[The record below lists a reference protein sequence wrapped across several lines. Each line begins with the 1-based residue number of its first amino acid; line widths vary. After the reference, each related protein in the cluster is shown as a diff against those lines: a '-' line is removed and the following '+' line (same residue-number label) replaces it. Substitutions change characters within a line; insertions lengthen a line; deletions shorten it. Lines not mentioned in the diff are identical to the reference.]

1 MNLYHLRYFI
11 VLAEMQHFRKAS
23 EKLCITQ
30 PSLSHAISQLE
41 TELGVILFDRQPRSS
56 VLTKE
61 GRQFLDYVQR
71 SLSILDDG
79 VNVMQKAAMGE
90 GIIKLGFLRT
100 LGTSFIPEAVAAFLQ
115 TKPENSV
122 HFEFTSGITGSLL
135 DGLKQ
140 DKYDMVF
147 CSKFEQEVEVEF
159 TPVERQDLVLIVP
172 RNHPLAN
179 QHSVDLSQTLPYPQV
194 YFSKNTGLRPII
206 DGLFEKIGGTPII
219 AHEIDE
225 DEVVAGFVS
234 QGFGIAV
241 VPYMEHLLRLNVK
254 IIQISSPA
262 WERNFYMATMKNRH
276 LSPVVQ
282 EFHDFV
288 ADRYR
293 R

>member
-41 TELGVILFDRQPRSS
+41 TELGVTLFDRQSRSS

-100 LGTSFIPEAVAAFLQ
+100 LGTSLIPEAVAAFLK

-122 HFEFTSGITGSLL
+122 HFELSSGITAPLL
-135 DGLKQ
+135 EGLKQ

-147 CSKFEQEVEVEF
+147 CSKSDHETEIEF

-194 YFSKNTGLRPII
+194 YFSKAAGLRDII
-206 DGLFEKIGGTPII
+206 DGLFDKIGGKPII
-219 AHEIDE
+219 AYEIDE

-241 VPYMEHLLRLNVK
+241 VPYFEHLLRLNVK

-262 WERNFYMATMKNRH
+262 WERNFYMATPKNRH

-282 EFHDFV
+282 EFRDFIEK
-288 ADRYR
+288 RYR

>member
-1 MNLYHLRYFI
+1 MNLYHLRYFM

-41 TELGVILFDRQPRSS
+41 SELGVSLFDRQSRSS

-79 VNVMQKAAMGE
+79 VSVMQKASMGE

-100 LGTSFIPEAVAAFLQ
+100 LGTSFVPEVVAAFLETQ
-115 TKPENSV
+115 PDKSIQ
-122 HFEFTSGITGSLL
+122 FEFFSGITSSLL

-140 DKYDMVF
+140 DKYDVVF
-147 CSKFEQEVEVEF
+147 CTKIDQEVDIEF
-159 TPVERQDLVLIVP
+159 TPVEKQDLVLIVP

-179 QHSVDLSQTLPYPQV
+179 HHSIDLSETLPYPQV
-194 YFSKNTGLRPII
+194 YFSKGSGLRSII
-206 DGLFEKIGGTPII
+206 DKLFEKIDGKPTI
-219 AHEIDE
+219 AYEIEE
-225 DEVVAGFVS
+225 DEVVAGLVS
-234 QGFGIAV
+234 KGFGIAV
-241 VPYMEHLLRLNVK
+241 VPYMEQLLRLNVK

-262 WERNFYMATMKNRH
+262 WERNFHMATLKNKY

-282 EFHDFV
+282 EFREFISKN
-288 ADRYR
+288 YPK
-293 R
+293 